1 MRSSNLG
8 VESLIFNTYCER
20 CKVRYIERAGHSVLF
35 LLRFTVLYSL
45 QVYSVVMQNFYRFF
59 PFVVIINYWLYSLC
73 SAVYPFSLFI
83 LYSVQGKVTKPSYHD
98 HIDILH

>member
-8 VESLIFNTYCER
+8 VESLIFNTHCGR

-45 QVYSVVMQNFYRFF
+45 QVYNVVMQNFYRFF
-59 PFVVIINYWLYSLC
+59 FPFVVIINHWLYSLC

-83 LYSVQGKVTKPSYHD
+83 LYRV
-98 HIDILH
+98 

>member
-8 VESLIFNTYCER
+8 VESLIFNTHCGR

-45 QVYSVVMQNFYRFF
+45 QVYNVVMQNFYRFF
-59 PFVVIINYWLYSLC
+59 SICSYYKSLAVFPMLC
-73 SAVYPFSLFI
+73 SISF
-83 LYSVQGKVTKPSYHD
+83 
-98 HIDILH
+98 

>member
-8 VESLIFNTYCER
+8 VESLIFNTHCGR

-45 QVYSVVMQNFYRFF
+45 QVYNVVMQNFYRFF
-59 PFVVIINYWLYSLC
+59 FSICSYYKSLAVFPMLC
-73 SAVYPFSLFI
+73 SISF
-83 LYSVQGKVTKPSYHD
+83 
-98 HIDILH
+98 